1 MTTPRILVRG
11 GWIVTMDAQNRE
23 FPTGDVLIE
32 DGRIAAVAADLA
44 PAADASVI
52 DASGTFVLPG
62 LVDAHRHTWQTGLRQ
77 SDSEAAIMEYVGR
90 TLIGLGD
97 TVRPEDVYAGTYL
110 GALSALNAGITTVLD
125 WAHAMNSPEHADAA
139 VRALRDAGVRAVFG
153 HAWPIGSTLDFA
165 ATHPVDIRRVREQLL
180 PSDDGLVTLAM
191 AAKGPDYSGIDNAVK
206 DFALARELGI
216 PITTHLSTGRPGPDH
231 QGIQQLHRA
240 GLLGPDLNL
249 VHVNGAEADALKLLA
264 DSGTTVSICPQIELT
279 MPGLGGNVAVRR
291 LRTAGVNPG
300 LGVDTELE
308 SSGDLFTQMR
318 FALAADRAE
327 TPDGEP
333 VLAARAVLRMATVE
347 GARAVHLGDRTGSI
361 EPGKAADLV
370 LVRTDDIDLVPVTT
384 PAESLVLVAHTG
396 NVDTVL
402 VAGRVVKR
410 GGRLLAD
417 TARARELALAS
428 AAHLRGAGR

>member
-1 MTTPRILVRG
+1 MTTQRILVRG
-11 GWIVTMDAQNRE
+11 GWIVTMDARNRE

-32 DGRIAAVAADLA
+32 DGRIAAVAADLS

-77 SDSEAAIMEYVGR
+77 SDSEAAITEYVGR

-97 TVRPEDVYAGTYL
+97 EVRPEDVYAGTFL
-110 GALSALNAGITTVLD
+110 GALTALNAGITTVLD

-191 AAKGPDYSGIDNAVK
+191 AAKGPDSSGIDNAVK
-206 DFALARELGI
+206 DFGLARELGI

-231 QGIQQLHRA
+231 QGIQQLHQA

-300 LGVDTELE
+300 LGVDTELA

-333 VLAARAVLRMATVE
+333 ALPAQAVLRMATVE

-384 PAESLVLVAHTG
+384 PAESLVLAAHTG

-410 GGRLLAD
+410 GGRLVAD

-428 AAHLRGAGR
+428 VAHLRGVGR